1 MNFYSPLG
9 GKSRFRMKAEYNY
22 FIADVSM
29 KKSLLVSLLS
39 LTFVGF
45 AQAQD
50 ISGPQSGTLG
60 PGTYTVIGD
69 ISVRNGETLQIVP
82 GTDFLHT
89 GYYTWTIEGLLT
101 AQGTMGDSIKFVRQ
115 NPINEHRWGGLRFQ
129 SSASPDCILDYCI
142 IDNCKNTGSA
152 TSGGGIYSAAAIT
165 ISNSRISN
173 CQTNADGG
181 GISVD
186 EANITVDHCLIVNNA
201 ASNYS
206 NGGGIYL
213 NATQNALIT
222 QCVIAHNSATGT

>member
-1 MNFYSPLG
+1 
-9 GKSRFRMKAEYNY
+9 
-22 FIADVSM
+22 M

-69 ISVRNGETLQIVP
+69 ISVRNGEILQIVP
-82 GTDFLHT
+82 GTEFLHT

-129 SSASPDCILDYCI
+129 SSASSDCILDYCV
-142 IDNCKNTGSA
+142 IDQVYIPSSQPSNYNGGGIFINAVDLTISNTRISNCSA
-152 TSGGGIYSAAAIT
+152 RGDGGGIYVSNAAVT
-165 ISNSRISN
+165 I
-173 CQTNADGG
+173 
-181 GISVD
+181 
-186 EANITVDHCLIVNNA
+186 DHCLIVENEEYAYNA
-201 ASNYS
+201 
-206 NGGGIYL
+206 GGGIAL
-213 NATQNALIT
+213 NNCGETLVTHSI
-222 QCVIAHNSATGT
+222 IAHNSSNGT